1 MNMSQATDKYLAMD
15 QKGKDR
21 TCLAAIKVIPCGF
34 CGAPPGRGCS
44 ITLTQRNPLD
54 WFAHCGRW
62 MKYLMEEDM
71 LDILGERRAPDAVA
85 SDLTKAGSFD
95 VTGPGAALIDDISDM
110 L

>member
-1 MNMSQATDKYLAMD
+1 MTQSEATDKYLAMD

-21 TCLAAIKVIPCGF
+21 ICYAAIKVIPCGF

-44 ITLTQRNPLD
+44 ITLTQKNPLD

-62 MKYLMEEDM
+62 MRYLMEEDM
-71 LDILGERRAPDAVA
+71 LDLLGDRPPARYMAMDIGQKPAQ
-85 SDLTKAGSFD
+85 
-95 VTGPGAALIDDISDM
+95 TGGPDDISDM